1 MDLKQTKI
9 LLNEFAKKVVADAKG
24 ILASQGKDGRLS
36 NSLKHRTRTKK
47 GSIIL
52 EFLGTDYANFVDQGV
67 RGADPS
73 RVSPNAKITGQQA
86 PKSKFKFGSGTSRGT
101 FDKFVKRLIVY
112 VNNNIEDNV
121 NIDIEKIENDLYEIR
136 RNPNVIK
143 NIYMMTEEDIQVAT
157 FMDVLPCILVWLI
170 GFFLLILF
178 SPIVIIIYI
187 FRYLMDLISNP
198 SGISVYF
205 ETNGTLY

>member
-36 NSLKHRTRTKK
+36 NSLKHRTKTKK

-86 PKSKFKFGSGTSRGT
+86 PNSKFKFGSGTSRGT
-101 FDKFVKRLIVY
+101 FDKFVKRMSDFAKQRNIRLRVQKGEKGPGQFKKGGYEAMGY
-112 VNNNIEDNV
+112 VIA
-121 NIDIEKIENDLYEIR
+121 
-136 RNPNVIK
+136 K
-143 NIYMMTEEDIQVAT
+143 NIYSRGLKPSLFFTKAFEKHFKELNGELLEAYKVDILKEIKV
-157 FMDVLPCILVWLI
+157 
-170 GFFLLILF
+170 
-178 SPIVIIIYI
+178 
-187 FRYLMDLISNP
+187 
-198 SGISVYF
+198 
-205 ETNGTLY
+205 E

>member
-36 NSLKHRTRTKK
+36 NSLKHRTKTKK
-47 GSIIL
+47 GSIII

-86 PKSKFKFGSGTSRGT
+86 PNSKFKFGSGTSRGT
-101 FDKFVKRLIVY
+101 FDKFVKRMSDFAKQRNIRFRDVKGKFVKGGYDAMGY
-112 VNNNIEDNV
+112 VIA
-121 NIDIEKIENDLYEIR
+121 
-136 RNPNVIK
+136 K
-143 NIYMMTEEDIQVAT
+143 NIYSRGLKPSLFFTKAFEKHFKELNGELLEAYKVDILKEIKV
-157 FMDVLPCILVWLI
+157 
-170 GFFLLILF
+170 
-178 SPIVIIIYI
+178 
-187 FRYLMDLISNP
+187 
-198 SGISVYF
+198 
-205 ETNGTLY
+205 E

>member
-36 NSLKHRTRTKK
+36 NSLKHRTKTKK

-52 EFLGTDYANFVDQGV
+52 EFLGTDYANFVNQGV

-86 PKSKFKFGSGTSRGT
+86 PNSKFKFGSGTSRGT
-101 FDKFVKRLIVY
+101 FDKFVKRMSDFAKQRNIRFRDVKGKFVKGGYEAMGY
-112 VNNNIEDNV
+112 VIA
-121 NIDIEKIENDLYEIR
+121 
-136 RNPNVIK
+136 K
-143 NIYMMTEEDIQVAT
+143 NIYSRGLKPSLFFTKAFEKHFKELNGELLEAYKVDILKEIKV
-157 FMDVLPCILVWLI
+157 
-170 GFFLLILF
+170 
-178 SPIVIIIYI
+178 
-187 FRYLMDLISNP
+187 
-198 SGISVYF
+198 
-205 ETNGTLY
+205 E

>member
-36 NSLKHRTRTKK
+36 NSLKHRTKTKK

-86 PKSKFKFGSGTSRGT
+86 PNSKFKFGSGTSRGT
-101 FDKFVKRLIVY
+101 FDKFVKRMSDFAKQRNIRFRDVKGKFVKGGYEAMGY
-112 VNNNIEDNV
+112 VIA
-121 NIDIEKIENDLYEIR
+121 
-136 RNPNVIK
+136 K
-143 NIYMMTEEDIQVAT
+143 NIYSRGLKPSLFFTKAFEKHFKELNGELLEAYKVDILKEIKV
-157 FMDVLPCILVWLI
+157 
-170 GFFLLILF
+170 
-178 SPIVIIIYI
+178 
-187 FRYLMDLISNP
+187 
-198 SGISVYF
+198 
-205 ETNGTLY
+205 E